1 MLRIGHNI
9 FGVNEGWRCFN
20 LMNVKGLSW
29 KGQLL
34 VAVKCKYN
42 NSDFIT
48 DLMDFYPILN
58 SHIKCFQLNFYP
70 PAQKKLKKTIQ
81 RQMSC
86 NKRSLFSLFFVIVHT

>member
-48 DLMDFYPILN
+48 DLMDLYPILN
-58 SHIKCFQLNFYP
+58 SHKKVFSVEFLPPPPKKNFFFKNYP
-70 PAQKKLKKTIQ
+70 KT
-81 RQMSC
+81 
-86 NKRSLFSLFFVIVHT
+86 NVL